1 MKPPEA
7 KFRSARVS
15 RRKPLAHSKERICVG
30 RRKADKGFTLVE
42 VFITVAII
50 MTLAAIALP
59 NMMAAVTAA
68 KITRAVGD
76 INAIEGDI
84 ALYQTINNV
93 LPDTL
98 SQCVDTSLVDP
109 WGDPY
114 QYLNHTNMK
123 GNGQARKD
131 RFLVP
136 LNSDYDLYS
145 MGPDGV
151 SSPPI
156 TAKPSQ
162 DDIIR
167 ASEGS
172 FVGVAADF

>member
-1 MKPPEA
+1 M
-7 KFRSARVS
+7 
-15 RRKPLAHSKERICVG
+15 
-30 RRKADKGFTLVE
+30 
-42 VFITVAII
+42 TV
-50 MTLAAIALP
+50 AAIALP
-59 NMMAAVTAA
+59 NMMAAVNATKVA
-68 KITRAVGD
+68 RAVGD
-76 INAIEGDI
+76 INAIEDDI

-93 LPDTL
+93 FPDSL

-109 WGDPY
+109 WGNPY

-145 MGPDGV
+145 TGPDGA

-156 TAKPSQ
+156 TAKPSR
-162 DDIIR
+162 DDILR
-167 ASEGS
+167 ASDGS
-172 FVGVAADF
+172 FVGIAEDF